1 MVISRFSAIGV
12 ATGYPDQ
19 LMAYIMRQ
27 QLGLCE
33 WCLLAFD
40 EDGDTLGAGKNL
52 EFCMT
57 TVGTE
62 SNPLRVAIIG
72 SGPAGFYTVSNFLKH
87 KDIHV
92 ELDMF
97 DRLPTPF
104 GLVRAGVAPDHQKYK
119 TVTRAYDKSAQQDNY
134 RFYGNVEYGS
144 DISLDELKAHYHQ
157 IIFCTGAPGD
167 RNLGV
172 PGEDLNGS
180 YSATDFVAW
189 YNGHPDYVDYKFNL
203 DAESVAVVGVGNV
216 AIDVA
221 RILLK
226 TDNELSTT
234 DMADHALA
242 ALRESKVK
250 TVYVLGRRGPAQAA
264 FTPPEIKE
272 MSELED
278 ADVTV
283 PAAEAALDEASR
295 AAAEADKNVAKN
307 VAVIESYADKA
318 STGKNKQLVI
328 RFLVSPTELISDDNG
343 NVSAIKIVKNEAVV
357 GEDGSVKAR
366 ATDQEEVIPVG
377 MVLRSV
383 GYRGAPLA
391 EVPFNDSWGTFA
403 NEQGRIVGDDNE
415 PVTGLYTAG
424 WIKRG
429 PTGVI
434 GTNKTCAQETVN
446 MMVEDLKAGRILDP
460 ANPKISDAE
469 ALVAN
474 KVPNAISYADWQ
486 KIDAAETSKGEAQGR
501 PRFKF
506 TPREAVLAELG
517 R

>member
-1 MVISRFSAIGV
+1 
-12 ATGYPDQ
+12 
-19 LMAYIMRQ
+19 
-27 QLGLCE
+27 
-33 WCLLAFD
+33 
-40 EDGDTLGAGKNL
+40 
-52 EFCMT
+52 MT
-57 TVGTE
+57 AVGTE
-62 SNPLRVAIIG
+62 TNPLRVAIIG

-87 KDIHV
+87 TDVHV

-134 RFYGNVEYGS
+134 RFYGNVEYGT
-144 DISLDELKAHYHQ
+144 DLTLDELKAHYHQ
-157 IIFCTGAPGD
+157 IIFCSGAPGD
-167 RNLGV
+167 RNLNV

-203 DAESVAVVGVGNV
+203 EAEAVAVVGVGNV

-226 TDNELSTT
+226 TDNELAST
-234 DMADHALA
+234 DMADYALE
-242 ALRESKVK
+242 ALRHSKVK

-272 MSELED
+272 MGELED

-283 PAAEAALDEASR
+283 LAEEARLDSASQ
-295 AAAEADKNVAKN
+295 AAAEADKNIAKN
-307 VAVIESYADKA
+307 VAVIESFAGQA
-318 STGKNKQLVI
+318 PTGKSKQLVI
-328 RFLVSPTELISDDNG
+328 RFLVSPTELIGEDG

-357 GEDGSVKAR
+357 QDDGSVKAQ
-366 ATDQEEVIPVG
+366 ATDQTETIPVG
-377 MVLRSV
+377 MVFRSV
-383 GYRGAPLA
+383 GYRGAPLP
-391 EVPFNDSWGTFA
+391 EIPFNDSWGTIA
-403 NEQGRIVGDDNE
+403 NEEGRIVDNGE

-434 GTNKTCAQETVN
+434 GTNKTCAQQTVN
-446 MMVEDLKAGRILDP
+446 HMVEDLKAGKILSPEHPD
-460 ANPKISDAE
+460 IDAAE
-469 ALVAN
+469 KLVKTKA
-474 KVPNAISYADWQ
+474 PNAISYGEWQ
-486 KIDAAETSKGEAQGR
+486 KIDAVETSRGEAAGR
-501 PRFKF
+501 PRVKF
-506 TPREAVLAELG
+506 TSREAVLAELG

>member
-1 MVISRFSAIGV
+1 MSA
-12 ATGYPDQ
+12 
-19 LMAYIMRQ
+19 
-27 QLGLCE
+27 
-33 WCLLAFD
+33 
-40 EDGDTLGAGKNL
+40 
-52 EFCMT
+52 
-57 TVGTE
+57 VGTE
-62 SNPLRVAIIG
+62 NNPLRVAIIG

-87 KDIHV
+87 TDVTV

-119 TVTRAYDKSAQQDNY
+119 TVTRAYDKSASQENY
-134 RFYGNVEYGS
+134 RFYGNVEYGT
-144 DISLDELKAHYHQ
+144 DLSLDDLKAHYHQ
-157 IIFCTGAPGD
+157 IIFCSGAPGD
-167 RNLGV
+167 RNLNV
-172 PGEDLNGS
+172 PGEDLDGS

-203 DAESVAVVGVGNV
+203 DAENVAVVGVGNV

-226 TDNELSTT
+226 TDNELAST
-234 DMADHALA
+234 DMADYALA

-272 MSELED
+272 MGELED

-283 PAAEAALDEASR
+283 PAAEAELDQASR
-295 AAAEADKNVAKN
+295 AAAEADKNIAKN
-307 VAVIESYADKA
+307 VAVIESFADQE
-318 STGKNKQLVI
+318 STGKSKQLVI
-328 RFLVSPTELISDDNG
+328 RFLVSPTELIGENG
-343 NVSAIKIVKNEAVV
+343 KVTGIKIVKNKAVI
-357 GEDGSVKAR
+357 GEDGSVKAQ

-377 MVLRSV
+377 MVFRSV
-383 GYRGAPLA
+383 GYRGAPLP
-391 EVPFNDSWGTFA
+391 EVPFNDSWGTIA
-403 NEQGRIVGDDNE
+403 NECGRIVESDSGE

-446 MMVEDLKAGRILDP
+446 MMVEDLKAGKILDP
-460 ANPKISDAE
+460 ENPGIDA
-469 ALVAN
+469 AASLIQA
-474 KVPNAISYADWQ
+474 KAPNAISYADW
-486 KIDAAETSKGEAQGR
+486 KVIDEIETSRGEAEGR
-501 PRFKF
+501 PRVKF
-506 TPREAVLAELG
+506 TSREAVLAQLG